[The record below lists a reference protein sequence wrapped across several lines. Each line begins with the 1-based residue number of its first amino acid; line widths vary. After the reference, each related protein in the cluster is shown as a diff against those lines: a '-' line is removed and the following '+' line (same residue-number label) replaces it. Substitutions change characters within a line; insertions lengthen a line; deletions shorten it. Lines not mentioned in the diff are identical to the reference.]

1 MNHLKFCE
9 FPRRAVTVYG
19 CDWCSD
25 TARALE
31 VLQSLN
37 VQPCYIDIERTLR
50 DLTTLVQ
57 ASDGQR
63 GWPLLE
69 IGGRLLLQPS
79 ESALRELLSSRE
91 LPMRELPMPQEM
103 PALRLKNSQ
112 ALEMSRTRLK

>member
-9 FPRRAVTVYG
+9 FPRRAVTIYG

-37 VQPCYIDIERTLR
+37 VQPHYIDIERTLR

-57 ASDGQR
+57 ARDGKS

-69 IGGRLLLQPS
+69 IGGRLWLQPS
-79 ESALRELLSSRE
+79 EPTLRELVLS
-91 LPMRELPMPQEM
+91 PELPMPQEM
-103 PALRLKNSQ
+103 PALRPK
-112 ALEMSRTRLK
+112 EPKRD